1 LPLPFGRLMLSVKTS
16 LSVRIVL
23 AEEPQ
28 RASAIT
34 SPLMRAVFRRPTRRR
49 IAKERARR
57 AGPFLHRC
65 AFCSRYGV
73 TVSVCSTC
81 VIPGVT
87 FEVMLAVESYVPGV
101 SAEAS

>member
-16 LSVRIVL
+16 LSVGIVL

-28 RASAIT
+28 PASAIT
-34 SPLMRAVFRRPTRRR
+34 SPLMRAIFRRPTRRR
-49 IAKERARR
+49 IAKGKGPACRALS
-57 AGPFLHRC
+57 PSC